1 MPMMRAE
8 QLILDAYRLA
18 DRDIPDSD
26 LDDEQ
31 PISLNVRM
39 TLGDVRRI
47 RSNVAM
53 RERGRVGVEAD
64 LAARANQE

>member
-1 MPMMRAE
+1 MSAMMAE
-8 QLILDAYRLA
+8 QLILNAYRLA

-47 RSNVAM
+47 RRNVAM
-53 RERGRVGVEAD
+53 RERGMVGVEVD